1 MRMQSAL
8 GGFFFLFLGATAVW
22 AQQQPTVKATTLLKT
37 TTTIIGQKL
46 EYPGK
51 NPQVT
56 ATVVEIPPGVDVG
69 WHEHPN
75 IRYVYVIEGTLTIE
89 LENGTRREFPPGTIF
104 VEAFG
109 TRHHGMNASSAPAKV
124 LFIDH
129 SEEGQSNVV
138 KTEAPGPSH

>member
-1 MRMQSAL
+1 MRMQLSL
-8 GGFFFLFLGATAVW
+8 GGVIFLFLGVTTAW

-37 TTTIIGQKL
+37 TTTITGQKL
-46 EYPGK
+46 EYPGS

-75 IRYVYVIEGTLTIE
+75 IRYVYVLEGTLTIE
-89 LENGTRREFPPGTIF
+89 LENGTRREFSPGTIF

-109 TRHHGMNASSAPAKV
+109 TRHHGMNAGSTAAKV

-129 SEEGQSNVV
+129 SEEGQSNMV
-138 KTEAPGPSH
+138 KTDAPGPHH